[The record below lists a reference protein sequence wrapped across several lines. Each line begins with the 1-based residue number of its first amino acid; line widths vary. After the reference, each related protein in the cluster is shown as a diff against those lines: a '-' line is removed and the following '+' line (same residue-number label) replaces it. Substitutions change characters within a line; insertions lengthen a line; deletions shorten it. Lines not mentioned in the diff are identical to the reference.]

1 MTIFRGG
8 RASATTRLP
17 FGQNF
22 GILFPVSGIF
32 HPGKA
37 WGWAALLLLAIPA
50 AAQAQFTSGDYSYT
64 IEYIYIDPTGVPITI
79 TGYSGPGGAVTIPD
93 ILAGHPVEKIHYAFA
108 GCLTLTSV
116 RTPDSGFFRTIGG
129 AAFAGC
135 SNLTNV
141 VLSGPVTGFGDWA
154 FYGCA
159 RLTNIE
165 LRTSSIGTEAFA
177 RSGLRNVAIGRYTTQ
192 IGAGAFS
199 DCADLTAITVES
211 NNAAFFSTNGV
222 LFYKEITQ
230 SGWTDRIELFQYPA
244 GKQGAYSIPEG
255 VVRVQA
261 RALSGCRNL
270 TGIAFGNSITDIGH
284 HAFTGCSGLTEFE
297 LPDNIVSVGHYAFE
311 SCTGATNVWIGTG
324 VTNMGY
330 NVFENCVSLTRVYFS
345 GNAPGLSG
353 SVLFNGATNATI
365 YRLPGASGWPPVPEL
380 WAGRPTALWLP
391 ETKADESLGVQEGRF
406 GFNINWASGQTI
418 VVEACT
424 NLADP
429 VWLPVGTNIFNGD
442 STYFGDS
449 EWANLPGRFYR
460 LCKP

>member
-1 MTIFRGG
+1 MLWL
-8 RASATTRLP
+8 ATPLVAK
-17 FGQNF
+17 G
-22 GILFPVSGIF
+22 
-32 HPGKA
+32 
-37 WGWAALLLLAIPA
+37 
-50 AAQAQFTSGDYSYT
+50 QFTFGDYSYT
-64 IEYIYIDPTGVPITI
+64 IEYEYIDPTGVPIAI

-93 ILAGHPVEKIHYAFA
+93 VLAGHPVEKIQHAFE

-116 RTPDSGFFRTIGG
+116 RTPDSGFFRTIGD
-129 AAFAGC
+129 AVFAGC

-141 VLSGPVTGFGDWA
+141 VLSGPVAGFGEGA

-165 LRTSSIGTEAFA
+165 LGASSVGAEAFA

-199 DCADLTAITVES
+199 DCADLTAITVAS
-211 NNAAFFSTNGV
+211 NNASFFSANGV
-222 LFYKEITQ
+222 LFDRFVEITQ
-230 SGWTDRIELFQYPA
+230 SGWTDRIGLFQYPA

-261 RALSGCRNL
+261 RAFSGCRNL
-270 TGIAFGNSITDIGH
+270 TDIAFGNSITDIGH
-284 HAFTGCSGLTEFE
+284 YAFRGCRGLAEFE

-330 NVFENCVSLTRVYFS
+330 NVFENCVGLTRVYFS
-345 GNAPGLSG
+345 GNAPALSG
-353 SVLFNGATNATI
+353 SVLFNGATNAAI
-365 YRLPGASGWPPVPEL
+365 YRLPGAAGWPDVPGL
-380 WAGRPTALWLP
+380 WADRPTALWLP
-391 ETKADESLGVQEGRF
+391 ETMADESLGVQEGRF
-406 GFNINWASGQTI
+406 GFNIHWASGQTV

-429 VWLPVGTNIFNGD
+429 VWLPAGTNIFAGD

-460 LCKP
+460 LCLP